1 MLRTWLT
8 FCISSILI
16 STSYSQGVWGE
27 LFPNNQASKLRN
39 TYNSISN
46 NSFTEI
52 EKSVLIECVKTLN
65 NYTVS
70 NLTRVNNEFQSKI
83 INLIIAT
90 DSIKHYEK
98 TDNPKWWINNFK
110 QLNSILPL
118 FVIGKK
124 IENLDNPIDTITITL
139 NETGKTLTVVVNNKV
154 IKNYILSTGKQQL
167 LSEQE
172 LRYLESD
179 KLNEIID
186 AYRNDDFFNQNLTD
200 AKVDQPVHNQT
211 TNDLIADNNQSEIS
225 ETSLNIE
232 INHKSA
238 THKEQND
245 SKSNSNHSNKSKQE
259 NNSQHQYLPP
269 ADLTKGIAYRIQIA
283 AARTPLNSETLNN
296 RYRGS
301 REKKQFHEDGWI
313 KYYVAEAESMTE
325 ARRILGEPEMPADA
339 FIMSYKDGKKAPEYL
354 RMSSYPK
361 AITDLGPLTQGKK
374 VLVVQIAADAKPL
387 SYDYL
392 KNIYNGNEPIYYIN
406 EGTWHRYSIGLFS
419 SMSQAKNLRT
429 TCGVNDA
436 FVAGYKDGK
445 RIMAG
450 IPQNMQVPLTN
461 HSVYYVVQI
470 AASFKPLTKTQI
482 TDRYNGDNEIL
493 HIEENGYHKYMLG
506 KYKTFQE
513 ALQQKIKCNVSDAFI
528 KAYSNNQQVNLLKA
542 KQITDNN

>member
-1 MLRTWLT
+1 M
-8 FCISSILI
+8 
-16 STSYSQGVWGE
+16 
-27 LFPNNQASKLRN
+27 
-39 TYNSISN
+39 
-46 NSFTEI
+46 
-52 EKSVLIECVKTLN
+52 
-65 NYTVS
+65 
-70 NLTRVNNEFQSKI
+70 
-83 INLIIAT
+83 
-90 DSIKHYEK
+90 
-98 TDNPKWWINNFK
+98 
-110 QLNSILPL
+110 
-118 FVIGKK
+118 IGKK
-124 IENLDNPIDTITITL
+124 LENLDNPVDTITITL

-154 IKNYILSTGKQQL
+154 IKSYILSAGKEQL

-179 KLNEIID
+179 KLNEIIE
-186 AYRNDDFFNQNLTD
+186 AYRNDDFLAENITEPSVNRTEQ
-200 AKVDQPVHNQT
+200 NQT
-211 TNDLIADNNQSEIS
+211 ANDLTANNNQPETSEA
-225 ETSLNIE
+225 SLNIKVNRE
-232 INHKSA
+232 SA
-238 THKEQND
+238 THKEQNN
-245 SKSNSNHSNKSKQE
+245 SKSNPNNNYKSKQE
-259 NNSQHQYLPP
+259 NDSQHQYLPP
-269 ADLTKGIAYRIQIA
+269 PDLTKGIAYRIQIA
-283 AARTPLNSETLNN
+283 AARAPLNSEILNN

-354 RMSSYPK
+354 RMSSSQK

-528 KAYSNNQQVNLLKA
+528 KAYSNNQQIDLLKA